1 MFSLHLKSYWFES
14 NFEISQKKM
23 NRMLKFI
30 KRSKKKYNNLDNFP
44 QESAVC
50 LKVLTMSPKKPN
62 SANRR
67 VCKVKIVKTKQ
78 SLIAKIP
85 GQSHNLQQHSTILI
99 RCGRS
104 RDLIGVKNIAIRGKF
119 DLAAVSARSSSRS
132 IYGVKFLKK

>member
-1 MFSLHLKSYWFES
+1 
-14 NFEISQKKM
+14 M